1 MFFAWVILLIINNTL
16 NVLEIIFYQLQI
28 FFSPHKRQLAKSC
41 LSVFLFLNVAL
52 KHVTFHVGFVRVKSS
67 ICSEFLDLSEW
78 YCRKSILALVD
89 GQPWDMYKPLTKSCE
104 IKFLTF
110 KDDDPGE
117 VNKVF
122 LPLHSF
128 VLIPLVFL
136 PPFIKICLLWSML
149 VLCYV
154 ALVLFDSL

>member
-1 MFFAWVILLIINNTL
+1 M
-16 NVLEIIFYQLQI
+16 
-28 FFSPHKRQLAKSC
+28 
-41 LSVFLFLNVAL
+41 L
-52 KHVTFHVGFVRVKSS
+52 KHVIFHLGFVRVRSS
-67 ICSEFLDLSEW
+67 ICFKFLDLSEW

-122 LPLHSF
+122 LPLCSF
-128 VLIPLVFL
+128 VPLPPVFFLVF
-136 PPFIKICLLWSML
+136 F
-149 VLCYV
+149 
-154 ALVLFDSL
+154 

>member
-1 MFFAWVILLIINNTL
+1 MCWKLFFISHK
-16 NVLEIIFYQLQI
+16 Y
-28 FFSPHKRQLAKSC
+28 FFPPHKRQLSKSC

-52 KHVTFHVGFVRVKSS
+52 KHGTFHLGFVRVKSS
-67 ICSEFLDLSEW
+67 ICSKFLDLSEW

-104 IKFLTF
+104 IKFLPF

-128 VLIPLVFL
+128 FLFPPVFL
-136 PPFIKICLLWSML
+136 PPCIQICLLWSVL

-154 ALVLFDSL
+154 ASVLSDSLWPHGL

>member
-1 MFFAWVILLIINNTL
+1 MSRQVSRGSAG
-16 NVLEIIFYQLQI
+16 EYQADEQ
-28 FFSPHKRQLAKSC
+28 AG
-41 LSVFLFLNVAL
+41 VA
-52 KHVTFHVGFVRVKSS
+52 
-67 ICSEFLDLSEW
+67 
-78 YCRKSILALVD
+78 
-89 GQPWDMYKPLTKSCE
+89 YKPLTKSCE

-128 VLIPLVFL
+128 FLFPPVFL
-136 PPFIKICLLWSML
+136 PPFIKICLLWSVL

-154 ALVLFDSL
+154 ASVLSDSL

>member
-1 MFFAWVILLIINNTL
+1 MCWKLFFIS
-16 NVLEIIFYQLQI
+16 YKY
-28 FFSPHKRQLAKSC
+28 FFPPHKRQLAKSC

-52 KHVTFHVGFVRVKSS
+52 KHVTFHMGFVRVKSS

-104 IKFLTF
+104 LKFLTF